1 MHISSTHYLQTN
13 NSLCYTCCCPAFIIP
28 GPAPWRRWRCSGQG
42 WSGWSCWRCPKND
55 GFPMVSPKMC
65 GFNKEQT
72 SSPKFGGFLGVY
84 LYNPKHGFFHGGFN
98 EQRMGGLFRFF
109 FPPEMIGSCDTQ
121 TKNIQEPFLE
131 YDHHSLLNGS
141 QDSNI
146 QALVCSPETWG
157 SGHRFC
163 WGPVESG
170 QSEPR

>member
-42 WSGWSCWRCPKND
+42 WSSWSCWRCFITKIWWI
-55 GFPMVSPKMC
+55 SWCIK
-65 GFNKEQT
+65 
-72 SSPKFGGFLGVY
+72 
-84 LYNPKHGFFHGGFN
+84 NPKHGCLHGGFN
-98 EQRMGGLFRFF
+98 EQRWGGFRFF
-109 FPPEMIGSCDTQ
+109 FPAEMIGSCDTQ